1 MTNEKN
7 LNDLK
12 HGFLKD
18 GGEFKFWE
26 KYESK
31 DDGIE
36 EVDIAEGTFSD
47 KDLHGVSKGVRDI
60 LQVNRIQS

>member
-1 MTNEKN
+1 MTHEQN

-18 GGEFKFWE
+18 GGEFTFWE
-26 KYESK
+26 KY
-31 DDGIE
+31 DGIE
-36 EVDIAEGTFSD
+36 EILIAEGTVSY

-60 LQVNRIQS
+60 LQIDGVNIEHFH